1 MISTMKGLAN
11 NTPTMVAWANSL
23 MVILHSP
30 LRKAR
35 SQGDLDRGSHGG
47 WQGLTDTGGG
57 GSLPLSCSQG
67 LIRQVAW

>member
-1 MISTMKGLAN
+1 MAMAASVSRIFSF
-11 NTPTMVAWANSL
+11 
-23 MVILHSP
+23 ILHSP

-47 WQGLTDTGGG
+47 WQGSTDTGGG

-67 LIRQVAW
+67 LFRQVRKAYQSCLVVDG